1 MADIIN
7 PSQKARLR
15 YKFPDIGII
24 SHQGYDAVIV
34 LIDKTKDLYRVRDLH
49 TNREEDFNLANL
61 NQTFII
67 LQEYGRYGN

>member
-1 MADIIN
+1 MADLIN

-24 SHQGYDAVIV
+24 SHQGYDAVIMF
-34 LIDKTKDLYRVRDLH
+34 IDKTKNLYRVRDLH
-49 TNREEDFNLANL
+49 TNRVEDFSLENL

-67 LQEYGRYGN
+67 LQESGRYGN